1 MKLSFHWV
9 AAIVLLLLMLD
20 SGYFVERNNFAHL
33 FTAYSAA
40 FLLYYFILKSVENQG
55 DIDFWVK
62 MGFILRGVLLFSIPN
77 FSEDIYRFIWD
88 GRLINLGINPFNFKP
103 SYFFENQLF
112 LDSLTPELYAQLNSK
127 NYFTIYPSVCQGI
140 FAFAV
145 WLFPKSIYGAT
156 LVIKSFLLASEFGTI
171 FLLKKMLPNSK
182 RILIYI
188 LNPLIII
195 ELCGNAHFEAAMIF
209 FFLLSIF
216 LLKQPNN
223 SLLKSS
229 IAYSLSITSKMLSLM
244 FLPFLIKKMG
254 IKRSFYYFSLVGVLL
269 IILFFPLFNAVFIN
283 NIQSSLK
290 LYFQKFEFNASLY
303 YLIREV
309 GTAMRGY
316 NPINEIAPILTSVV
330 LIGLLTIF
338 IVDLKKKATDTV
350 EDSDKIGEGV
360 RFEVFLW
367 AISLYFLCAT
377 TVHPW
382 YGAMPLAISVFT
394 RFNYIALWTCVLPMT
409 YIHYSSPAPTENYW
423 VIGFEYMLVIGFFIY
438 EMAFYRFSLK
448 NRLINSEQSS

>member
-1 MKLSFHWV
+1 
-9 AAIVLLLLMLD
+9 
-20 SGYFVERNNFAHL
+20 
-33 FTAYSAA
+33 
-40 FLLYYFILKSVENQG
+40 
-55 DIDFWVK
+55 
-62 MGFILRGVLLFSIPN
+62 
-77 FSEDIYRFIWD
+77 
-88 GRLINLGINPFNFKP
+88 
-103 SYFFENQLF
+103 
-112 LDSLTPELYAQLNSK
+112 
-127 NYFTIYPSVCQGI
+127 
-140 FAFAV
+140 
-145 WLFPKSIYGAT
+145 
-156 LVIKSFLLASEFGTI
+156 
-171 FLLKKMLPNSK
+171 
-182 RILIYI
+182 
-188 LNPLIII
+188 
-195 ELCGNAHFEAAMIF
+195 
-209 FFLLSIF
+209 
-216 LLKQPNN
+216 
-223 SLLKSS
+223 
-229 IAYSLSITSKMLSLM
+229 
-244 FLPFLIKKMG
+244 MG

-290 LYFQKFEFNASLY
+290 LYFQKFEFNASIY

-338 IVDLKKKATDTV
+338 IVDLKKKAADTV
-350 EDSDKIGEGV
+350 EDPDKIGGGV

-382 YGAMPLAISVFT
+382 YAAMPLAISVFT

-409 YIHYSSPAPTENYW
+409 YIHYSYPTPTENYW
-423 VIGFEYMLVIGFFIY
+423 VIGLEYLLVIGFFIY

>member
-1 MKLSFHWV
+1 MKLSFRWI
-9 AAIVLLLLMLD
+9 AAIALLLLMLD
-20 SGYFVERNNFAHL
+20 SGYFVERNNFTHL
-33 FTAYSAA
+33 FTAYTSA
-40 FLLYYFILKSVENQG
+40 FLLYFFILKSVKIQE
-55 DIDFWVK
+55 DIDFWIK
-62 MGFILRGVLLFSIPN
+62 MGFILRGVLIMSIPN

-103 SYFFENQLF
+103 SYFFENHLYPET
-112 LDSLTPELYAQLNSK
+112 LTLELYSQLNSK
-127 NYFTIYPSVCQGI
+127 NYFTVYPSVCQGI
-140 FAFAV
+140 FALAV

-156 LVIKSFLLASEFGTI
+156 LVIKSFLLVSEFGTI

-216 LLKQPNN
+216 LLKQSNS

-229 IAYSLSITSKMLSLM
+229 LAYSLSITSKMLSLI
-244 FLPFLIKKMG
+244 FAPFFIKKMG
-254 IKRSFYYFSLVGVLL
+254 IKRSFYYFSLVGILL

-290 LYFQKFEFNASLY
+290 LYFQKFEFNASIY
-303 YLIREV
+303 YLLRGV
-309 GTAMRGY
+309 GTAQYGY
-316 NPINEIAPILTSVV
+316 NPITFISTILTSSL
-330 LIGLLTIF
+330 LIGLLIIF
-338 IVDLKKKATDTV
+338 IIDWRKKATNTV

-382 YGAMPLAISVFT
+382 YAAMPLAISVFT
-394 RFNYIALWTCVLPMT
+394 RFSYIALWTSVLPMT
-409 YIHYSSPAPTENYW
+409 YIHYSYPTPTENYW

-438 EMAFYRFSLK
+438 EILFYRFSLK
-448 NRLINSEQSS
+448 KRLINSEQSS